1 MVTRGAHM
9 HHGFF
14 HLSKTWKPIHCS
26 LHITAIAYLYTMKT
40 VLPLLLLLLWVSC
53 ASDGEQDTVRT
64 VTMED
69 GRSVADVVKNPVTP
83 ENKGDTINVPRLTF
97 AETSYDFGKVKEG
110 AIVEHGFVFTNTG
123 KEPLIIG
130 DAKSTCGCTVPEY
143 PKEPI
148 APGAR
153 GVLKVRFD
161 TKGKEGFQS
170 KPVTVTTNGLPSIV
184 KVTVLG
190 QVETE

>member
-1 MVTRGAHM
+1 MRTIIPM
-9 HHGFF
+9 L
-14 HLSKTWKPIHCS
+14 LS
-26 LHITAIAYLYTMKT
+26 LAIAACTADNDK
-40 VLPLLLLLLWVSC
+40 
-53 ASDGEQDTVRT
+53 ETVRT

-83 ENKGDTINVPRLTF
+83 ENKGDTVNVPKLTF

-123 KEPLIIG
+123 KQPLLIG
-130 DAKSTCGCTVPEY
+130 NAKSTCGCTVPEY

-153 GVLKVRFD
+153 GVLKIRFD
-161 TKGKEGFQS
+161 TKGKEGFQT
-170 KPVTVTTNGLPSIV
+170 KPVTVTTNGLPSVV

-190 QVETE
+190 QVVTE